1 LRAMLYRFPP
11 APAEATDPS
20 FLTGETETFAK
31 LKIESKTGKRTVLMT
46 EHTLIFVM
54 KGTKLLHFPGE
65 TLRVSPGEVILLR
78 KGIYVMAEY
87 IEGGLDFEAMMLF
100 LPVKLL
106 RSLEMTNS
114 SVNKRLSEPCL
125 IFPVTALTDGF
136 KAGLRNYF
144 ENPPSNFEVLL
155 PLKQKEI
162 LLLLLS
168 GRYGEKVKEF
178 ICSAVSAEPTDIAF
192 VVNKYLLQPVSIAEL
207 ASLANCS
214 LATFKRGF
222 QQLHQSSPRIWING
236 QRLRH
241 GYLLLQNTVKPVV
254 EVAMNCGLENA
265 SYFIRLFKK
274 EYGCT
279 PTELRAKITIE

>member
-1 LRAMLYRFPP
+1 MLYRFPP
-11 APAEATDPS
+11 APAEASDPS
-20 FLTGETETFAK
+20 FLKGKAETFAK

-46 EHTLIFVM
+46 EHTLIFVL

-65 TLRVSPGEVILLR
+65 TLRISPGEVILLR

-87 IEGGLDFEAMMLF
+87 IEEGLEFEAMMLF
-100 LPVKLL
+100 LPVRLL
-106 RSLEMTNS
+106 RTFELEGRYEKPS
-114 SVNKRLSEPCL
+114 DPCL
-125 IFPVTALTDGF
+125 VFPVTGLISGF
-136 KAGLRNYF
+136 KEGFRKYF
-144 ENPPSNFEVLL
+144 ENPPFNLEELL

-168 GRYGEKVKEF
+168 GGYREKVKAF
-178 ICSAVSAEPTDIAF
+178 VHAAVSAEPADIDF
-192 VVNKYLLQPVSIAEL
+192 IVNSYLLQPVSIAEL

-214 LATFKRGF
+214 LAKFKRDF
-222 QQLHQSSPRIWING
+222 QQRYQSSPRVWINE

-241 GYLLLQNTVKPVV
+241 AYMLLQNTGGA
-254 EVAMNCGLENA
+254 VAEIALQCGFESA

-279 PTELRAKITIE
+279 PSELRAKIAIL